1 MGSPPI
7 PHLANEWLSQFDNA
21 IQGNAKMFSR
31 YMDDIIREIKKDDID
46 DKLVQLNNL
55 HPNLAFTIE
64 KEVKGKLPFLD
75 MLIIHKGEQ
84 VSSTWFTKATD
95 TGLILNYHALA
106 PRRYKRSVVSGFVH
120 RIFRACSSWEHIN
133 DSLQKA
139 KKIME
144 CNQYPPTFYDPIIK
158 ETIHSI
164 LTEGKKKIRSQYRI
178 QKYRIP

>member
-1 MGSPPI
+1 MSTHNGYYQQEDGLAMVMPSA
-7 PHLANEWLSQFDNA
+7 PHLANGWLSQFDNA

-75 MLIIHKGEQ
+75 MLIIHEGEQ
-84 VSSTWFTKATD
+84 VSSTWFTKTNN

-106 PRRYKRSVVSGFVH
+106 PKQYKRLVV
-120 RIFRACSSWEHIN
+120 
-133 DSLQKA
+133 
-139 KKIME
+139 
-144 CNQYPPTFYDPIIK
+144 
-158 ETIHSI
+158 
-164 LTEGKKKIRSQYRI
+164 
-178 QKYRIP
+178 